1 VTKGGPE
8 RKPRGR
14 RPGES
19 TTRDAI
25 LEAARRHFAAE
36 GFDGTTIRAIAR
48 DASVDPALVMHFFGS
63 KELMF
68 AAAMEL
74 PFDAASA
81 VGRLLE
87 SDRATLGAEFARMFF
102 RIWEDSET
110 GPAMV
115 GLLRSASSHD
125 AAAARMREL
134 LDGQILQPLATAL
147 DAPDR
152 QLRSDLA
159 SSQLVGIGLMRYVL
173 RLEPLASTDT
183 EILIAALAPTLQR
196 YLTGELDAVSGGAQ
210 SPLFN
215 KR

>member
-1 VTKGGPE
+1 VSHQKHK
-8 RKPRGR
+8 RRGR

-25 LEAARRHFAAE
+25 LAAARRSFAAE
-36 GFDGTTIRAIAR
+36 GYDRATIRAIAR
-48 DASVDPALVMHFFGS
+48 DASVDPALVIHFFAS

-74 PFDAASA
+74 PFDAPSA

-87 SDRATLGAEFARMFF
+87 ADRATLGENFARMFF
-102 RIWEDSET
+102 GIWEDGET

-115 GLLRSASSHD
+115 GLLRSAASHD
-125 AAAARMREL
+125 AAAGRMREL
-134 LDGQILQPLATAL
+134 IDGQILQPLATAL
-147 DAPDR
+147 DAPDP

-173 RLEPLASTDT
+173 RLEPLASTAT
-183 EILIAALAPTLQR
+183 EDLIAAVAPTLQR
-196 YLTGELDAVSGGAQ
+196 YLAGELSRPSGD
-210 SPLFN
+210 
-215 KR
+215 